1 MCQPALSLGDS
12 LSVSALQLSGCLSK
26 PSSFAFHCRFGG
38 GKKREDT
45 ERHKTKP
52 SSNSQCNAVEVG
64 HIAPFLFIFF
74 FSLSISAIITVIDS
88 EKCKLICSSRAFYC
102 VSPFLCVLTFQ
113 ILEGCGVCIAILIPI
128 ILACCLLLNWVLD
141 RVSTCTH

>member
-1 MCQPALSLGDS
+1 MRQPALSLGDS

-38 GKKREDT
+38 GGGREDT

-52 SSNSQCNAVEVG
+52 SPNSQCNAVEVG

-74 FSLSISAIITVIDS
+74 LPFN
-88 EKCKLICSSRAFYC
+88 ICHNNSNRF
-102 VSPFLCVLTFQ
+102 
-113 ILEGCGVCIAILIPI
+113 
-128 ILACCLLLNWVLD
+128 
-141 RVSTCTH
+141 